1 VGEFFSYALPGLPSG
16 CTFALVAVGLV
27 LTYRA
32 TGVFNF
38 AFGSEA
44 FAAGAVYSEMYWHG
58 VNNLMAALIV
68 VFIIGPAFGALL
80 DYGLFSRIP
89 SANVTA
95 KFVTALGVMVFLPQ
109 VVSIFVG
116 PSQIYSPPPLFFS
129 PALIGSWGTVALNGS
144 ELSTILITT
153 VVLAVLT
160 VFLRSRRFGLP
171 IRAAVESPQL
181 LELTG
186 VNSRWVL
193 RSAWMISTALASLAG
208 VLLASNSTTVDNQTY
223 GTILVIGIAAA
234 ALGAMRSLTLAVVGG
249 LGMGVIQ
256 GVVPAYIP
264 TDTVWYQALVPSL
277 PFFVLL
283 AMLILHPGMRRLE
296 QSNDPMSAV
305 NPPPPTPALAIR
317 APIVNE
323 VLRRYRWLVLAG
335 ALAVTVTFVPGP
347 WILTLSLGAA
357 MSMVFLSITLMTGL
371 AGQLSLAQATFMGIG
386 AFTAAQLAVNQH
398 VPILFAGAAGA
409 VVAGLG
415 GVLAA
420 LPALRMRGLPVALLT
435 LCLSLL
441 ADNLLFKTSWISNGD
456 AGLVVPRPRIFNIK
470 MDDVDSKSFFILAFV
485 ALLAVAGVVH
495 TLLRGTTGRALAAA
509 HASPAGAMSAGVPV
523 RRFTVLLFMLSAAIA
538 GFGGAFYAMANQ
550 QVNYDSFYSI
560 YGPTFL
566 VIVVTLGVT
575 SVQSAIEAG
584 FAFQLIQQAM
594 QYLPS
599 RAGTSFDG
607 PTVTIL
613 LLSLG
618 AFTYAKHPE
627 GIVEFLKHRFA
638 LLVLRARP
646 HMAAPPS
653 ATEPTEL
660 NQQSDA

>member
-1 VGEFFSYALPGLPSG
+1 MGEFFSYALPGLPSG

-44 FAAGAVYSEMYWHG
+44 FAAGAVYSELYWHG
-58 VNNLMAALIV
+58 MNNLVAALLV
-68 VFIIGPAFGALL
+68 VFIIGPSFGALL
-80 DYGLFSRIP
+80 DFALFSRIP
-89 SANVTA
+89 SGNNTA

-109 VVSIFVG
+109 IVSIFVG
-116 PSQIYSPPPLFFS
+116 PNQIYSPPPLFFA
-129 PALIGSWGTVALNGS
+129 PTVIGSWGTVALNGG
-144 ELSTILITT
+144 ELSTILITV
-153 VVLAVLT
+153 VVLGALSIA
-160 VFLRSRRFGLP
+160 LQSRRFGLP
-171 IRAAVESPQL
+171 IRAAVESPKL

-186 VNSRWVL
+186 VDSHWVL
-193 RSAWMISTALASLAG
+193 RSAWMISTGLASLAG
-208 VLLASNSTTVDNQTY
+208 VLLAANSSTVDNQTY
-223 GTILVIGIAAA
+223 GTIMVIAIAAA

-249 LGMGVIQ
+249 LAMGVVQ

-277 PFFVLL
+277 PFFILL

-305 NPPPPTPALAIR
+305 EPPAPTPALAIR
-317 APIVNE
+317 APIMNDV
-323 VLRRYRWLVLAG
+323 VRRYRWLVLVG
-335 ALAVTVTFVPGP
+335 ALVATVTFVPGP
-347 WILTLSLGAA
+347 WILALSVGAA
-357 MSMVFLSITLMTGL
+357 LSMVFLSITLMTGL
-371 AGQLSLAQATFMGIG
+371 AGQLSLAQASFMGIG
-386 AFTAAQLAVNQH
+386 AFTAGQLAVNQH
-398 VPILFAGAAGA
+398 VPILIAAGA
-409 VVAGLG
+409 GALVAGLG

-456 AGLVVPRPRIFNIK
+456 AGLIVPRPRIFDIK
-470 MDDVDSKSFFILAFV
+470 MDNVDSKSFFILAFA

-509 HASPAGAMSAGVPV
+509 HASPAGAMSAGIPV

-538 GFGGAFYAMANQ
+538 GLGGAFYAMANQ
-550 QVNYDSFYSI
+550 QATYDNFYSI
-560 YGPTFL
+560 FGPTFL

-584 FAFQLIQQAM
+584 FAYQLIQQAV
-594 QYLPS
+594 QYLPA

-607 PTVTIL
+607 PTLTIL
-613 LLSLG
+613 VLSIG

-627 GIVEFLKHRFA
+627 GIVEFLKHRVA
-638 LLVLRARP
+638 LLVFRARP
-646 HMAAPPS
+646 HFPALLQS
-653 ATEPTEL
+653 ANEPVLTK
-660 NQQSDA
+660 QSDQ